1 MYTHTHLYTRVH
13 AHTHTPTH
21 TYTHARM
28 HARTHARARAYKHW
42 DTNKNTEAPFTRLIT
57 LTRNVYLSI
66 PGPFVRVA
74 ILSGGKKLKKK
85 KTSTKR
91 NNNNPVWNEAL
102 VFNVYKDAIKT
113 LHTELAIYHENLL
126 GNSELLGKVA
136 IGPNSAEEEL
146 SHWND
151 VINSKSALARWHHLV
166 AEDS

>member
-1 MYTHTHLYTRVH
+1 MCYCLMRSCQMKIHTTLSFVIYSRPQKRRHDNANVTLVSSSFR
-13 AHTHTPTH
+13 PI
-21 TYTHARM
+21 R
-28 HARTHARARAYKHW
+28 
-42 DTNKNTEAPFTRLIT
+42 RLVT
-57 LTRNVYLSI
+57 
-66 PGPFVRVA
+66 
-74 ILSGGKKLKKK
+74 KK

-102 VFNVYKDAIKT
+102 VFNVNKDAIKT

-126 GNSELLGKVA
+126 GNSEFLGKVA